1 MLTARWLTVSGEGS
15 AGGRG
20 GGRVGRQTA
29 QYGQNDSQRLVKT
42 FPQLR
47 FGPVISQVNNRRFIT
62 NFKLLDYFLFNL

>member
-47 FGPVISQVNNRRFIT
+47 FGPVIKSCEQ
-62 NFKLLDYFLFNL
+62 